1 MLIYR
6 PGWIERR
13 ASRLVAAF
21 AIDRAT
27 ALAEATQ
34 DWQALRGTAR
44 GVAKCCD
51 QRCLQGGRCV
61 SFAPDVLE
69 GPYRRSMRRRG
80 AAQAAAAAKGLRGF
94 LRQLGAYLMGPH
106 P

>member
-1 MLIYR
+1 MLTYR

-13 ASRLVAAF
+13 ASSLVAAY

-27 ALAEATQ
+27 ALTEATN
-34 DWQALRGTAR
+34 DWLALRGSER
-44 GVAKCCD
+44 KVAVCCD
-51 QRCLQGGRCV
+51 RSCLQGSSCA

-69 GPYRRSMRRRG
+69 GPYRRSMRRKAEAR
-80 AAQAAAAAKGLRGF
+80 AAAARRGVMGF
-94 LRQLGAYLMGPH
+94 LRSLGAYLMGPR